1 MTEREWII
9 DRFRA
14 GVDSLSRH
22 YSDAACEIFSRAAAM
37 LESDA
42 DEIATQRQRIRH
54 LLFRTYE
61 LEDLNERIRNS
72 TVTQDTLEALLEE
85 QRAENR
91 RLRAELAAKE
101 GRK

>member
-1 MTEREWII
+1 MQ
-9 DRFRA
+9 DF
-14 GVDSLSRH
+14 
-22 YSDAACEIFSRAAAM
+22 DAAASM
-37 LESDA
+37 LEA
-42 DEIATQRQRIRH
+42 DQARIATQRQRIQF

-101 GRK
+101 DRK